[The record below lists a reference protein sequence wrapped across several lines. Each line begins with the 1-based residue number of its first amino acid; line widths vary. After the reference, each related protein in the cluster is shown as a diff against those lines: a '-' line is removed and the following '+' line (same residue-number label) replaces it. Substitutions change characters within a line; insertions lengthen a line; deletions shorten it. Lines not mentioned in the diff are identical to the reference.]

1 MVQGELVASVTVTG
15 APGVGLRLWAQ
26 PRREDGRHLRL
37 LFLNEAA
44 EAEREAEVGE
54 HGGVVEGRVQRLELD
69 CVGRL
74 RLGLFLTPA
83 KRLKKKSFRMKLFKA
98 ISLLTRC

>member
-1 MVQGELVASVTVTG
+1 MASVTVTG
-15 APGVGLRLWAQ
+15 TSGVRLRLWAQ

-74 RLGLFLTPA
+74 RLGLFLTAA
-83 KRLKKKSFRMKLFKA
+83 KRLKKKSFRMKLFNA
-98 ISLLTRC
+98 ISLLTKC